1 MKTNKI
7 ISYFGG
13 FSATAKRFGMTVK
26 DVCSL
31 PAEAPKEFSD
41 KAIELSNGKINS
53 QEK

>member
-1 MKTNKI
+1 MKTSKI

-26 DVCSL
+26 EVCEL
-31 PAEAPKEFSD
+31 PADAPKELSE
-41 KAIELSNGKINS
+41 KAKKLSNGKINS